1 MKLIDNWKSALRMHS
16 VQVAL
21 IYTVAE
27 WWMADN
33 TVPQTLSE
41 WVYRL
46 VGVMFI
52 AMRLLSQPELHE
64 KE

>member
-1 MKLIDNWKSALRMHS
+1 MKLIDNWKSALKMHS

-21 IYTVAE
+21 IYTIAE

-33 TVPQTLSE
+33 VVPQTASE

-46 VGVMFI
+46 MGLVFI
-52 AMRLLSQPELHE
+52 VFRLLSQPELH
-64 KE
+64 KKS